1 MKYFQRNEQDLSG
14 AARPGSLLSALTL
27 ALALGGCS
35 ADVGRF
41 DFPSFNLNGGDS
53 GATSALPTPSEPMT
67 STAPSFGG
75 GGDTFSGGAYLP
87 PSSRSRVEF
96 AALPEPAAQPAPAP
110 SYNSRPSSAGRY
122 GSTPYQPPRAIYQPQ
137 AVRPVQP
144 APSAVAA
151 GDTIEVRSGDTLY
164 GLARANGVTV
174 RDLMTAN
181 GLTNAMIRPGQ
192 TLRLPGSGSNI
203 AAPISSAPE
212 RRTAAARPR
221 AAVPVIV
228 AQDWRG
234 SYQVQP
240 GDSLYRIARQ
250 HEIRVADLQRANS
263 IENPRQLK
271 PGMVLR
277 IPGTAEPSS
286 LPSSTVTTIPGATA
300 PEAPR
305 AIQSTTQP
313 TMINGRGER
322 RVAALNT
329 GRITDASPAP
339 SASWSGV
346 KPVQTVAITPSQ
358 IGTNSLRWP
367 SKGKVLSG
375 FGQRADGTHNDGINI
390 AVPKGTDVH
399 AAAEGEVAYAGSE
412 LKGYGNLILLRHDN
426 GWVTAYA
433 HADQLLVKRGDKVRR
448 GDVIAKAGNTGQ
460 VDQPQLHFELR
471 QGSKPVDPLPYL
483 DRL

>member
-1 MKYFQRNEQDLSG
+1 
-14 AARPGSLLSALTL
+14 
-27 ALALGGCS
+27 
-35 ADVGRF
+35 
-41 DFPSFNLNGGDS
+41 
-53 GATSALPTPSEPMT
+53 
-67 STAPSFGG
+67 
-75 GGDTFSGGAYLP
+75 
-87 PSSRSRVEF
+87 
-96 AALPEPAAQPAPAP
+96 
-110 SYNSRPSSAGRY
+110 
-122 GSTPYQPPRAIYQPQ
+122 
-137 AVRPVQP
+137 
-144 APSAVAA
+144 
-151 GDTIEVRSGDTLY
+151 
-164 GLARANGVTV
+164 
-174 RDLMTAN
+174 
-181 GLTNAMIRPGQ
+181 
-192 TLRLPGSGSNI
+192 
-203 AAPISSAPE
+203 
-212 RRTAAARPR
+212 
-221 AAVPVIV
+221 VIV

-286 LPSSTVTTIPGATA
+286 LPSSTVAAIPGATA
-300 PEAPR
+300 PDAPR
-305 AIQSTTQP
+305 AIQSSTQP
-313 TMINGRGER
+313 TMINARGER

-329 GRITDASPAP
+329 GRITDAGPAP

>member
-1 MKYFQRNEQDLSG
+1 
-14 AARPGSLLSALTL
+14 
-27 ALALGGCS
+27 
-35 ADVGRF
+35 
-41 DFPSFNLNGGDS
+41 
-53 GATSALPTPSEPMT
+53 
-67 STAPSFGG
+67 
-75 GGDTFSGGAYLP
+75 
-87 PSSRSRVEF
+87 
-96 AALPEPAAQPAPAP
+96 
-110 SYNSRPSSAGRY
+110 
-122 GSTPYQPPRAIYQPQ
+122 
-137 AVRPVQP
+137 
-144 APSAVAA
+144 
-151 GDTIEVRSGDTLY
+151 
-164 GLARANGVTV
+164 
-174 RDLMTAN
+174 
-181 GLTNAMIRPGQ
+181 
-192 TLRLPGSGSNI
+192 
-203 AAPISSAPE
+203 
-212 RRTAAARPR
+212 
-221 AAVPVIV
+221 
-228 AQDWRG
+228 
-234 SYQVQP
+234 
-240 GDSLYRIARQ
+240 
-250 HEIRVADLQRANS
+250 
-263 IENPRQLK
+263 
-271 PGMVLR
+271 
-277 IPGTAEPSS
+277 
-286 LPSSTVTTIPGATA
+286 
-300 PEAPR
+300 
-305 AIQSTTQP
+305 
-313 TMINGRGER
+313 MINGRGER